1 MSLNLPSRRLLRSA
15 APLTTSHPPIAFL
28 VPLYTNQRRSLW
40 DNFSK
45 RLEGARR
52 LFSPNKASK
61 NPLTEEY
68 LKKKSDAQ
76 RQQAERGDLSQSSI
90 FENDSSR
97 KHRQNAGSKVVPRN
111 PEIMARAL
119 DPNPNDTLRWKQ
131 KMVIQE
137 VRRRGRL
144 TKEQSLKRTERVLLS
159 KSHDFKT
166 SVKKLVPLAKQ
177 IAGKTVED
185 AIIQMR
191 FSKKKVAKDIKEH
204 LEHAKNEAI
213 LKRGMGLGK
222 LERKSTENF
231 KARYIVTKDG
241 KRVKVEDPTTLY
253 VDEAWCGKGDWTKSY
268 DFRARGN
275 VNIMKNRTTSI
286 SVVLKEE
293 KTRIRLHEE
302 REEKLKNKKVWVQ
315 LPNRPVTA
323 QRQSHGNSNGQGEA
337 FCDSS
342 RNCRGSTFKLQINS
356 AEKLSQSIICSL
368 CP

>member
-1 MSLNLPSRRLLRSA
+1 MSLNLPSRRLLRSG
-15 APLTTSHPPIAFL
+15 LSCTSYNIPSIIAFL
-28 VPLYTNQRRSLW
+28 IPLYTNQRRSLW

-45 RLEGARR
+45 RLDSARR
-52 LFSPNKASK
+52 MLSPDKAPK

-76 RQQAERGDLSQSSI
+76 RQQAERGISQNRLS
-90 FENDSSR
+90 
-97 KHRQNAGSKVVPRN
+97 
-111 PEIMARAL
+111 L
-119 DPNPNDTLRWKQ
+119 
-131 KMVIQE
+131 KMRIQE
-137 VRRRGRL
+137 
-144 TKEQSLKRTERVLLS
+144 TLKRTERVLLS

-191 FSKKKVAKDIKEH
+191 FSKKKVAKDVKEH
-204 LEHAKNEAI
+204 LEHARNEAI

-222 LERKSTENF
+222 VERKSTENF
-231 KARYIVTKDG
+231 KTRYIVTKDG

-253 VDEAWCGKGDWTKSY
+253 VDEAWCGKGDWTRSY

-286 SVVLKEE
+286 SLVLKEE

-302 REEKLKNKKVWVQ
+302 REEKLRNKKVWVQ

-323 QRQSHGNSNGQGEA
+323 QRQYYSW
-337 FCDSS
+337 
-342 RNCRGSTFKLQINS
+342 
-356 AEKLSQSIICSL
+356 
-368 CP
+368 